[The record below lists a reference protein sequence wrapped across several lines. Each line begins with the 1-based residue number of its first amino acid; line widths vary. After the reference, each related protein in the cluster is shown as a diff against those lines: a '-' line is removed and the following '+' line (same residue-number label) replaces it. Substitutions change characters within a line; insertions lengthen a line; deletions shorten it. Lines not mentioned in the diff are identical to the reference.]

1 MGKVLPS
8 ARFVIVLTCRR
19 SNEAFQT
26 DAFPAIAASEL
37 RLNAG
42 SVSPL

>member
-26 DAFPAIAASEL
+26 DAFPSYRCFRASPERRL
-37 RLNAG
+37 R
-42 SVSPL
+42 